1 MASPTIKPVQVG
13 EKTRYRFVVD
23 IGADPVTGKRRQL
36 TRTFD
41 RRKDAQRELAKIL
54 HEVDK
59 RTYTVPAKTTV
70 KEYLKEWLRSATRGK
85 EAATIRNYEDALRP
99 AIERFGSKPLQKLTT
114 TDVEDLIDW
123 MLTRGRKRG
132 GKVGAGL
139 SPRTVQLMLSRL
151 RSALNDAVNR
161 HLLEWNPAAP
171 VRCPAQVRATRQ
183 PWSEH
188 EVKAF
193 LASLGGQRLH
203 AIMLL
208 SLLGLRPAEVCGL
221 RWTDIDLDEGTV
233 SVTSTRTL
241 VMTDEGMQV
250 VEKPPK
256 TASGRRSLPLP
267 AQVTAALRTFKA
279 AQAAE
284 QLAAGPAY
292 AATGYMLV
300 DELGAPQRTDWLR
313 RQTYKAMAT
322 AGVRKVRLYDA
333 RHACLTYLATNGV
346 PAPIV
351 SAWAGHSDLSM
362 AQRVYVHP
370 SAKDLEQGRDAL
382 SILLS

>member
-1 MASPTIKPVQVG
+1 
-13 EKTRYRFVVD
+13 
-23 IGADPVTGKRRQL
+23 
-36 TRTFD
+36 
-41 RRKDAQRELAKIL
+41 
-54 HEVDK
+54 
-59 RTYTVPAKTTV
+59 
-70 KEYLKEWLRSATRGK
+70 
-85 EAATIRNYEDALRP
+85 
-99 AIERFGSKPLQKLTT
+99 
-114 TDVEDLIDW
+114 
-123 MLTRGRKRG
+123 
-132 GKVGAGL
+132 
-139 SPRTVQLMLSRL
+139 
-151 RSALNDAVNR
+151 
-161 HLLEWNPAAP
+161 
-171 VRCPAQVRATRQ
+171 
-183 PWSEH
+183 
-188 EVKAF
+188 
-193 LASLGGQRLH
+193 
-203 AIMLL
+203 
-208 SLLGLRPAEVCGL
+208 L

-233 SVTSTRTL
+233 SVASTRTL

-256 TASGRRSLPLP
+256 TVSGRRSLPLP

-279 AQAAE
+279 LQAAE

-292 AATGYMLV
+292 TATGYMLV

-313 RQTYKAMAT
+313 RQTYKAMA
-322 AGVRKVRLYDA
+322 AANVRKVRPYDA